1 VRSGM
6 MKAWRPMLAMTVL
19 IAASNFLVQFPID
32 LGIVLGLPLL
42 ITWGAFTYPA
52 TFLVTDITNRR
63 YGPEVARRVVYI
75 GFACGVVLSVV
86 FATPRIALASGTAF
100 LVAQLLDV
108 TVFNW
113 LRRQSWWRAPL
124 FASLLGSV
132 VDTGVFFSFA
142 FAGTAVPWHLLAS
155 SDLVVKLAYAL
166 FALIPYRVYMS
177 LVRPAWAEPRP
188 AHA

>member
-1 VRSGM
+1 M
-6 MKAWRPMLAMTVL
+6 TAWRSMAAMAVF
-19 IAASNFLVQFPID
+19 IVASNYLVQFPID
-32 LGIVLGLPLL
+32 LSGAVGVPLL

-63 YGPEVARRVVYI
+63 YGPQVARRVIYL
-75 GFACGVVLSVV
+75 GFALGVALSAW
-86 FATPRIALASGTAF
+86 FATQRIALASGTAF

-124 FASLLGSV
+124 FASLLGSI
-132 VDTGVFFSFA
+132 VDTGVFFSLA
-142 FAGTAVPWHLLAS
+142 FAGTAVPWHLLAE
-155 SDLVVKLAYAL
+155 SDLVVKLAYAMV
-166 FALIPYRVYMS
+166 ALIPYRVYMS